1 MHVRT
6 PTGIERNMEP
16 AEDNLFSQHRPSE
29 FEINSFAYDAF
40 FRNADN
46 GNQVLDKELELL
58 QPSDTNTCFRSER
71 CMDFVIAISALLIL
85 MPLIIAVFALIKL
98 TSRGPVIFRQERIG
112 KNGRPFTM
120 YKFRTMHIAAKSE
133 FHEQHAKSL
142 IDNDR
147 PMLKMDAFGDPR
159 IIPLGRL
166 LRATAIDE
174 LPQLINVIRGEMSI
188 VGPRPCLPFEYN
200 VYNELEKAR
209 FDSLPGMTGL
219 WQVSG
224 KNGLTFRQMVRL
236 DVIYSRGKSARAYL
250 TIIFR
255 TPIVLAQQTIAAFKN
270 HSTGARFPVLKI
282 EAIRGSRRDFER

>member
-159 IIPLGRL
+159 IIPLGGL

-270 HSTGARFPVLKI
+270 HSTGEHFPVLKI

>member
-1 MHVRT
+1 MHASLPRD
-6 PTGIERNMEP
+6 MEP
-16 AEDNLFSQHRPSE
+16 AEDSLYSQHRPSE
-29 FEINSFAYDAF
+29 SEINSFTYDAF

-46 GNQVLDKELELL
+46 GNQALDKEFELL

-85 MPLIIAVFALIKL
+85 MPIFMAAFAWIKL

-112 KNGRPFTM
+112 KNGKPFTM

-255 TPIVLAQQTIAAFKN
+255 TPMVLAQQTIATFKK
-270 HSTGARFPVLKI
+270 HSTGVHFPVLKI

>member
-1 MHVRT
+1 MHASLVSD
-6 PTGIERNMEP
+6 MKP
-16 AEDNLFSQHRPSE
+16 ADDNICHLNRPSKT
-29 FEINSFAYDAF
+29 EIDSFAYEVF

-46 GNQVLDKELELL
+46 GNQALDKELELL

-85 MPLIIAVFALIKL
+85 MPIFMAAFAWIKL

-112 KNGRPFTM
+112 KNGKPFTM

-142 IDNDR
+142 IDNDL

-159 IIPLGRL
+159 IIPLGGL

-200 VYNELEKAR
+200 AYNQLERAR

-224 KNGLTFRQMVRL
+224 KNRLTFRQMVRL
-236 DVIYSRGKSARAYL
+236 DVIYSRDKSARAYL
-250 TIIFR
+250 KIIFR
-255 TPIVLAQQTIAAFKN
+255 TPIVLAQQTIAAFGN
-270 HSTGARFPVLKI
+270 HSKGARFPARKI
-282 EAIRGSRRDFER
+282 EAIRGSHRVFER